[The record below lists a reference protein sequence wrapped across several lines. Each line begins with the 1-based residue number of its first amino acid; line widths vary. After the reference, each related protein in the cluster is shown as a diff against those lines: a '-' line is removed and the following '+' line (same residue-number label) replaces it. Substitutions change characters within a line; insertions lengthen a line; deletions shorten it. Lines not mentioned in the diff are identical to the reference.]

1 MYEIDVETKILSY
14 LPLVQRVV
22 NRLAIKNF
30 DYSKDDLFNIG
41 VIGLIDAI
49 HKFDPTKKVPFEAYA
64 TFRIKGSIIDEVRK
78 HAKISRNRMAILNRF
93 YAVKHELTMALDR
106 EPTDEEITRKMQ
118 ISNTQ
123 LNEIYDSM
131 HFLAS
136 VSLDSTLFSGSSNG
150 EEGFSLKEMLPDTTL
165 QSSDA
170 LLEQDEQ
177 RQVLRDKIGLLP
189 ERDQVILNLYYV
201 DNLTLKEI
209 AIVLDVSIA
218 RVSQLHGKIVAKLKT
233 MIEEELAWFVPWIHY
248 KITSI
253 C

>member
-1 MYEIDVETKILSY
+1 MYEVDVETKILSY

-22 NRLAIKNF
+22 NRIAIKNF
-30 DYSKDDLFNIG
+30 DYAKDDLFNIG

-78 HAKISRNRMAILNRF
+78 HAKLSRNRMTELKRF
-93 YAVKHELTMALDR
+93 YTAKHDLIVALER
-106 EPTDEEITRKMQ
+106 EPTDDEISRKMQ
-118 ISNTQ
+118 ISNAQ

-136 VSLDSTLFSGSSNG
+136 VSLESTLFSGNSGN
-150 EEGFSLKEMLPDTTL
+150 EEGFSLKEVLPDTTL
-165 QSSDA
+165 QSSDDV
-170 LLEQDEQ
+170 LEQDEQ
-177 RQVLRDKIGLLP
+177 RHVLREKIKLLP
-189 ERDQVILNLYYV
+189 ERDQVILNLYYI

-233 MIEEELAWFVPWIHY
+233 MIEEELA
-248 KITSI
+248 
-253 C
+253 

>member
-22 NRLAIKNF
+22 NRLALKNF

-78 HAKISRNRMAILNRF
+78 HAKISRNRMAILNQF
-93 YAVKHELTMALDR
+93 YVVKHDLTVALER
-106 EPTDEEITRKMQ
+106 EPSDDEIARKMQ
-118 ISNTQ
+118 ITNSQ
-123 LNEIYDSM
+123 LSDIYDSM

-136 VSLDSTLFSGSSNG
+136 VSLDATLFSGNNS
-150 EEGFSLKEMLPDTTL
+150 EGFSLKEVLPDTTL
-165 QSSDA
+165 QSSDER
-170 LLEQDEQ
+170 LEDDEQ
-177 RQVLRDKIGLLP
+177 RQVLKQKIKLLP

-209 AIVLDVSIA
+209 AVVLDVSIA
-218 RVSQLHGKIVAKLKT
+218 RVSQLHGKIIAKLKT
-233 MIEEELAWFVPWIHY
+233 MIEEELA
-248 KITSI
+248 
-253 C
+253 